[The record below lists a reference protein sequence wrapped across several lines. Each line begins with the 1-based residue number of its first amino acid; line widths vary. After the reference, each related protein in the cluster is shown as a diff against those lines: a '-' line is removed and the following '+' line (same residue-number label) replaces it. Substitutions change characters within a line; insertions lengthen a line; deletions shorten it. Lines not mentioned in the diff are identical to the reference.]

1 MKKNVVLTISLMN
14 SFFRETIKGFSKNSA
29 LPFSSWRR
37 IEDEAEKRRVFRDAL
52 NSFSTKGNYASFRK
66 IVAWLADI
74 VNKLLGFGLLLG
86 LWYFISLSKEGL
98 PGPLPTLKV
107 LWDLVKDPFYNY
119 GPNDKGIGLQLVSSL
134 IRVFSGF
141 LIGSAIA
148 IPIGLLMGASTIG
161 RKIFYPM
168 VQILKPVSPLAWFP
182 IGLMVFESASQAT
195 IFIIVITSLWPTLI
209 NTAFGVGSI
218 PDDHKNV
225 AKVFGFSRWKYI
237 TKVLIPFS
245 LPHIITGLRLSIGVA
260 WLVIVA
266 GEMLSGGVGI
276 GFFVWDSWNALS
288 LEKVIS
294 AILIIGLVGL
304 LLDTGF
310 SFLEKK
316 VTYSI

>member
-1 MKKNVVLTISLMN
+1 MKKDIAITTTLKGEWEKGEASSERLQAGLKRVLRVLISLSYN
-14 SFFRETIKGFSKNSA
+14 
-29 LPFSSWRR
+29 
-37 IEDEAEKRRVFRDAL
+37 
-52 NSFSTKGNYASFRK
+52 
-66 IVAWLADI
+66 
-74 VNKLLGFGLLLG
+74 LLGFAGLLV
-86 LWYFISLSKEGL
+86 LWQLVSMITKGEL
-98 PGPLPTLKV
+98 PGPIATSSVFWELIS
-107 LWDLVKDPFYNY
+107 DPFYDY
-119 GPNDKGIGLQLVSSL
+119 GPNDKGIALQLFSSL

-141 LIGSAIA
+141 AFGSLIA
-148 IPIGLLMGASTIG
+148 IPVGLLMGANAFC
-161 RKIFYPM
+161 RKTFYPV

-182 IGLMVFESASQAT
+182 IGLVVFQSASNAT
-195 IFIIVITSLWPTLI
+195 VFIIFITSLWPTLI
-209 NTAFGVGSI
+209 NTAFGVASI

-225 AKVFGFSRWKYI
+225 AKAFGFSKWKYL

-266 GEMLSGGVGI
+266 GEMLSGGMGI

-304 LLDTGF
+304 LLDRGF
-310 SFLEKK
+310 SYLEKK